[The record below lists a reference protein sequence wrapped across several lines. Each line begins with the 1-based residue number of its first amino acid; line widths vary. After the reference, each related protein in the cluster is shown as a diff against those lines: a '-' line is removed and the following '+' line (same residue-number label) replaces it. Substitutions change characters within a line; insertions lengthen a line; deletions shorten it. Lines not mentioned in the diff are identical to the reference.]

1 MVVRHSPIVG
11 VFNDSVG
18 AERAIEALYNS
29 GFTSDQIS
37 YSGKPAKGGF
47 FETIKHLFSGTE
59 QESTADIFENDL
71 TGMGLS
77 QDEAHYYAREYQA
90 GHPIVAVSSDGRERE
105 AETVLRDNGGYGYG
119 MDIGGGAQRPG
130 VAGPAGIPQPQ
141 GEATRS
147 PTDTGA
153 AGPAGIPHQDV
164 QQGYAARGPS
174 DIGVA
179 GPAVG
184 GVDIAQQTAPFRQ
197 AGDVPTSSTQSPG
210 GAGTMGG
217 PETEAEQKLKLRSE
231 QLNVEKE
238 RVQTGEVRLHKEIVT
253 EQKSINVPVSHEEIV
268 VEHHPVTE
276 GETSETPIGQ
286 GQDEV
291 VRIPVTEEQI
301 HVTKTPI
308 VTGEATIGKREVEE
322 TRQVT
327 DTVRHEE
334 PRLEQEG
341 NPNIRGEDDLEQR

>member
-130 VAGPAGIPQPQ
+130 VAGPAGIPQQQPQ
-141 GEATRS
+141 EA
-147 PTDTGA
+147 
-153 AGPAGIPHQDV
+153 
-164 QQGYAARGPS
+164 QQGYAARGLA
-174 DIGVA
+174 GVPQEAQQGSAARGLA
-179 GPAVG
+179 GVQA
-184 GVDIAQQTAPFRQ
+184 VDIAQQTSPARQ
-197 AGDVPTSSTQSPG
+197 DDAAQIDSTQSPG
-210 GAGTMGG
+210 VAGAAGG
-217 PETEAEQKLKLRSE
+217 PETEEEQKLRLRSE

-253 EQKSINVPVSHEEIV
+253 ERKSIDVPVSHEEIV
-268 VEHHPVTE
+268 IEHHPVSG
-276 GETSETPIGQ
+276 GEVSETPI

-334 PRLEQEG
+334 PRLEREG
-341 NPNIRGEDDLEQR
+341 NPNIRGGDDLEQR